1 MYSQVEFLELMR
13 MAGQHMEEQG
23 FSYTSV
29 YCYLRTWRSVYN
41 FALSRGIAH
50 YNAELAELYMRE
62 KYRMAIGENYVDQS
76 VLSPYLVQKIR
87 AIRALTDFKLHG
99 FIPKLTRAEAIDWP
113 EDYREVCEAFLAEYK
128 ALGYSSGSNRRHE
141 LNLCRFVNF
150 LASQG
155 LGPSGIKAEHLFAY
169 FKSLC
174 HFSKPQ
180 IAVIRVTIHKVLR
193 YFSDRGLCSESLAD
207 CIPRVNYHA
216 RTKLDKTWTDEEV
229 ARMLKAIDCSNP
241 TGKRDYCIM
250 AIAANLGL
258 RTGDI
263 LNLTI
268 DDIDWRNGTINI
280 IQQKTG
286 EPLALPLLEHIGK
299 AVIDYWQNGR
309 PVTIA
314 REVFVQHTLPYQKL
328 SKGMA
333 YHMFNKYFGS
343 TGMKVLEGRKHGLH
357 SLRHSLASR
366 LLEKDTP
373 ISVIGNILGH
383 VDSNSASHYIRIDI
397 DKLRTCALEVPDYE

>member
-1 MYSQVEFLELMR
+1 
-13 MAGQHMEEQG
+13 
-23 FSYTSV
+23 
-29 YCYLRTWRSVYN
+29 
-41 FALSRGIAH
+41 
-50 YNAELAELYMRE
+50 
-62 KYRMAIGENYVDQS
+62 
-76 VLSPYLVQKIR
+76 
-87 AIRALTDFKLHG
+87 
-99 FIPKLTRAEAIDWP
+99 
-113 EDYREVCEAFLAEYK
+113 
-128 ALGYSSGSNRRHE
+128 
-141 LNLCRFVNF
+141 
-150 LASQG
+150 
-155 LGPSGIKAEHLFAY
+155 
-169 FKSLC
+169 
-174 HFSKPQ
+174 
-180 IAVIRVTIHKVLR
+180 
-193 YFSDRGLCSESLAD
+193 
-207 CIPRVNYHA
+207 
-216 RTKLDKTWTDEEV
+216 
-229 ARMLKAIDCSNP
+229 
-241 TGKRDYCIM
+241 M

-268 DDIDWRNGTINI
+268 DNIDWRNGTINI

-328 SKGMA
+328 TAGMA

-343 TGMKVLEGRKHGLH
+343 TGMKVPEGRKHGLH

-397 DKLRTCALEVPDYE
+397 EKLRTCALEVPDFE